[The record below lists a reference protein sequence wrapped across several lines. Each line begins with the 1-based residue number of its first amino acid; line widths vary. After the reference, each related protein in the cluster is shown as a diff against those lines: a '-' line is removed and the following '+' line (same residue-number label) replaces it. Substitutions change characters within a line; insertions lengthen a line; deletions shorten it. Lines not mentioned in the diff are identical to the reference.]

1 MMNLQREQM
10 NTALKTI
17 VVPHLRAHQFKGSFP
32 HFRRKHDTHIDLITF
47 QFNRY
52 GGSFVVECAICPK
65 DGVTT
70 YWGEHIPPNKVTAH
84 DVNERYRL
92 QHDDEQWFNY
102 EQFDTMLQFEQL
114 ALVVKQHL
122 FEQMKTDEIQRD

>member
-1 MMNLQREQM
+1 MNLQREQM

-32 HFRRKHDTHIDLITF
+32 HFRRHRHTHIDLITF

-52 GGSFVVECAICPK
+52 GGSFVVECAVCPK

-70 YWGEHIPPNKVTAH
+70 YWGEHIPPTKVTAH

-114 ALVVKQHL
+114 AFVVKQHL
-122 FEQMKTDEIQRD
+122 SEQMKTDEIQRD

>member
-114 ALVVKQHL
+114 ALVVMQHL
-122 FEQMKTDEIQRD
+122 FEQMKSDEIQRD